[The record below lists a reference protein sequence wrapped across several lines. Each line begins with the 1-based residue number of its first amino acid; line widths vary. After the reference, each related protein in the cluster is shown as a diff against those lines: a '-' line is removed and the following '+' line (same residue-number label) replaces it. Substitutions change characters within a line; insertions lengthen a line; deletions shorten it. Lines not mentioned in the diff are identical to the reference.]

1 MPESHARTRARH
13 VAACVGFIVLCN
25 GVGFASAL
33 IGGRP
38 TLYQELRQPAF
49 APPPWLFGPV
59 WTALYTLMGIAV
71 YLVWRSPRGR
81 PRTVALWS
89 FGVQLALNA
98 AWTPVFF
105 GAGRVG
111 AAFGVILA
119 VWAAVL
125 AMMLAFAGVERRSGL
140 LVVPLLAWVSFATV
154 LNGAIYVLNRY

>member
-1 MPESHARTRARH
+1 MTRARH
-13 VAACVGFIVLCN
+13 VATCAGFIVLCN

-33 IGGRP
+33 LGGRP

-71 YLVWRSPRGR
+71 YLVYRSPRSR
-81 PRTVALWS
+81 ARTIALTS

-111 AAFGVILA
+111 AAFVVILG

-125 AMMLAFAGVERRSGL
+125 AMMLAFAKVERRCGL
-140 LVVPLLAWVSFATV
+140 LVAPLLAWVSFAAV
-154 LNGAIYVLNRY
+154 LNGAIYALNR